1 MSDYVLDDREMPRF
15 KVNREAMVDT
25 AVLAQERSK
34 IFDKCWLYVG
44 HESELKSP
52 TASRPE
58 HWLAGPSSSPVTA
71 RA

>member
-25 AVLAQERSK
+25 AVLAQERTK

-44 HESELKSP
+44 HESELKKPNSFK
-52 TASRPE
+52 TRK
-58 HWLAGPSSSPVTA
+58 LAGLAHHLRP
-71 RA
+71 